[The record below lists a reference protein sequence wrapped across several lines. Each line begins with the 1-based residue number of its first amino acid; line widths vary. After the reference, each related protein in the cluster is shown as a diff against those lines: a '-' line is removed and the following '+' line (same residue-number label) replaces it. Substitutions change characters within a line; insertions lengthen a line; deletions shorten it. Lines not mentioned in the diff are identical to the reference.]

1 MSYCVH
7 CGVELDASAKKCALC
22 GTPVLD
28 PNTVLPQPQP
38 ISPFAETPFVPKS
51 MHRQFVAYVISIV
64 LLIPN
69 IVCSLANAIFYA
81 DGFWSFYINAT
92 SFLIWVVFV
101 LPFFTKKLRPYLM
114 WAFDTAAVSFYIFFF
129 FVMRYET
136 KAGWYYKSALPIV
149 LLLALQVLFYM
160 IWVRRKKRHWVLQ
173 AAVIDFL
180 AGLAALVIGSILQIN
195 HNYTKA
201 FYVGTIVF
209 ISCIV
214 LLAFLIYC
222 YSSKHMRAW
231 LSKKFYV

>member
-7 CGVELDASAKKCALC
+7 CSVELDASAARCALC
-22 GTPVLD
+22 GTPVVD
-28 PNTVLPQPQP
+28 PQAAAAQPQQEA
-38 ISPFAETPFVPKS
+38 PFAETPFVPKH
-51 MHRQFVAYVISIV
+51 MRRRFVAYIVSVV

-92 SFLIWVVFV
+92 SLLLWVVFV
-101 LPFFTKKLRPYLM
+101 FPFFTKKLRPYLM
-114 WAFDTAAVSFYIFFF
+114 WAFDTVAIAFYIFFF

-136 KAGWYYKSALPIV
+136 KASWYYESAIPIV
-149 LLLALQVLFYM
+149 LFIAFQVLFYM
-160 IWVRRKKRHWVLQ
+160 IWVRRSKRHWVLQ
-173 AAVIDFL
+173 AAVIDFNI
-180 AGLAALVIGSILQIN
+180 GLAALVIGSILQIN
-195 HNYTKA
+195 RSFTKA
-201 FYVGTIVF
+201 FYVGVIIF

-231 LSKKFYV
+231 LTKKFYV